1 MICLPLCF
9 FIFSQVDGTCVTVTA
24 SRLFDGSLQ
33 TPSGRNFKSR
43 LSFDGVSCY
52 RFDRDSNAVWLR
64 ELMDKAEIMSIEL
77 NANVEIDIL
86 RCFSFSAIQLHI
98 DFCAFKG
105 VGLRCSFDYVC
116 YCSSM
121 LSEMICNR
129 CFS

>member
-1 MICLPLCF
+1 MARVLQQRLCDCLMEVFKRRL
-9 FIFSQVDGTCVTVTA
+9 DGT
-24 SRLFDGSLQ
+24 L
-33 TPSGRNFKSR
+33 KSSWS
-43 LSFDGVSCY
+43 SFDGVSRY